1 MILFLKLLVESFLF
15 ALNAI
20 VSNRVRT
27 ILSLS
32 GITIGIFSI
41 ISVFTIFDSIEKTLR
56 DSIDSL
62 GQNVLFIQKWP
73 WGFGDSEYKWWEYY
87 KRPLPKYQELQ
98 DLQRRSSAMQVGAF
112 MIQMSKTVE
121 HDEKSIENTTLL
133 GVSHDY
139 DKVIPFE
146 LSEGRYFSASE
157 SHSGKNLVIIGYN
170 IANGLFEH
178 TNNLVGKDI
187 KIFNRKLRIIGIFKK
202 EGNNIFGGNNDDLI
216 LIPINYVRNIVNIDH
231 RSFDPTIIVKSKP
244 SVSVDALKDELIG
257 IMRSLHKLKPA
268 AKDDFSINEM
278 SLLTNAFDNF
288 FNIVAIIGWIIGGF
302 SLLVGG
308 FGIAN
313 IMFVSVKERTKI
325 IGIQKSLGAKNY
337 FILLQFLVESVFLSL
352 FGGIFGLI
360 IIYLLTLFTSSALG
374 IQLVLTEGNILL
386 GLSVSLFIGLVS
398 GFIPAYSASRL
409 DPVEAIRTTF

>member
-20 VSNRVRT
+20 VSNKIRT

-41 ISVFTIFDSIEKTLR
+41 ISVFTIFDSIERTLR
-56 DSIDSL
+56 ESIDSL

-73 WGFGDSEYKWWEYY
+73 WGFGESEYKWWEYY

-98 DLQRRSSAMQVGAF
+98 EIERRSTAMDVGAF
-112 MIQMSKTVE
+112 MIQMSKTV
-121 HDEKSIENTTLL
+121 DYKDKSIENVAMY

-139 DKVIPFE
+139 DKVMPFE

-157 SHSGKNLVIIGYN
+157 SHSGKNVIVIGHNIAENLFDSPDIIGK
-170 IANGLFEH
+170 E
-178 TNNLVGKDI
+178 V
-187 KIFNRKLRIIGIFKK
+187 KIFNRKLYIIGVFKK
-202 EGNNIFGGNNDDLI
+202 EGDNIFGGNNDELI
-216 LIPINYVRNIVNIDH
+216 LIPINYVRNIVDIDNQ
-231 RSFDPTIIVKSKP
+231 SYDPTIIAKSKP
-244 SVSVDALKDELIG
+244 NIAVEQLKDELTG
-257 IMRSLHKLKPA
+257 IMRSIHKLKPV

-278 SLLTNAFDNF
+278 SLLSDAFDNF

-337 FILLQFLVESVFLSL
+337 FILLQFLVESIFLSL
-352 FGGIFGLI
+352 FGGILGLLI
-360 IIYLLTLFTSSALG
+360 IFLLTLVVSSTIG
-374 IQLVLTEGNILL
+374 MELVLTQGNILL
-386 GLSVSLFIGLVS
+386 GLSVSFVIGLIS
-398 GFIPAYSASRL
+398 GFVPAYTASRL

>member
-15 ALNAI
+15 AFNAI
-20 VSNRVRT
+20 VSNKMRT

-41 ISVFTIFDSIEKTLR
+41 ISVFTIFDSIERTLR

-73 WGFGDSEYKWWEYY
+73 WGFGGSEYKWWEYY
-87 KRPLPKYQELQ
+87 KRPVPKYKELQ
-98 DLQRRSSAMQVGAF
+98 EIQRRSSAMDVGAF
-112 MIQMSKTVE
+112 MVQMSKTVE
-121 HDEKSIENTTLL
+121 NEEKSIENTGIL

-146 LSEGRYFSASE
+146 LSDGRYFTASE
-157 SHSGKNLVIIGYN
+157 SHSGKNIIIIGHD
-170 IANGLFEH
+170 IANSLFEN
-178 TNNLVGKDI
+178 TDVVGKSV
-187 KIFNRKLRIIGIFKK
+187 KIFDRKFVIVGVFKK
-202 EGNNIFGGNNDDLI
+202 EGSNMFGGNNDNTI
-216 LIPINYVRNIVNIDH
+216 ITPINYVRNIINIDH
-231 RSFDPTIIVKSKP
+231 QSFDPTIIVKSKP
-244 SVSVDALKDELIG
+244 SVSVEALKDELIG
-257 IMRSLHKLKPA
+257 IMRSIHKLKPV

-288 FNIVAIIGWIIGGF
+288 FSIVAIIGWIIGGF

-337 FILLQFLVESVFLSL
+337 FILLQFLVESIFLSL
-352 FGGIFGLI
+352 FGGILGLLI
-360 IIYLLTLFTSSALG
+360 IFLLTLALSSAIGMNL
-374 IQLVLTEGNILL
+374 ILTEGNIIL
-386 GLSVSLFIGLVS
+386 GLAVSFFIGLIS
-398 GFIPAYSASRL
+398 GFVPAWSASRL